1 MARPIRQFASSRILA
16 TGKGGIGGLG
26 GGRNVLCWNASLA
39 LKLSGTI
46 TMGISVKMVLWLEFF
61 MVFLVSKN
69 LENEDAFEEW
79 HLVYPN
85 ARKMFENVL
94 KNECGIRKSF
104 GYRKINRL
112 IIERKD
118 FVYKKKL
125 LRIDG
130 LFMLLQ
136 LISRKKIIAKEN
148 ERIHYSITKRDRS
161 CNKV

>member
-1 MARPIRQFASSRILA
+1 
-16 TGKGGIGGLG
+16 
-26 GGRNVLCWNASLA
+26 
-39 LKLSGTI
+39 
-46 TMGISVKMVLWLEFF
+46 MVLWLEFF

-118 FVYKKKL
+118 FVCKKT
-125 LRIDG
+125 
-130 LFMLLQ
+130 
-136 LISRKKIIAKEN
+136 SENWWIIYATAIN
-148 ERIHYSITKRDRS
+148 
-161 CNKV
+161 